1 MNSARRPLRV
11 VSMLLGLAVAMVL
24 GVGSVAPA
32 QAATNPTLGVLD
44 PANAAAN
51 PYSGCVAAVLT
62 GSGVVFG
69 SSTALGSGLAS
80 LWPTLPAGVAA
91 ACRQAVDTKQPQVC
105 VSPADPATCPAVGPA
120 AATAIA
126 EQATSGPG
134 TWKIVDDGLGLG
146 GYAETPLASSS
157 PARTPMATVTGTF
170 TTPVYICT
178 TSDCSSLPPVG
189 LFGNCGPSSCGAVT
203 SMTVSFI
210 GRTPNGENGV
220 PATVRAVDGY
230 GNVTTTA
237 GIYGMPYQGTGCGSS
252 PVDCTF
258 SSRLTWFCKDAAG
271 VAANCGGQTLTVAF
285 TFVSGP
291 GGDCGCAAPAPAL
304 AQQVEMQLAT
314 DNLDWHQNPTVCGS
328 LQDCLRYDDARLSY
342 LDGASQP
349 TIVRYASA
357 ALPSAVID
365 LAPASL
371 DCLVGVN
378 VTRSG
383 APACSD
389 VTGATA
395 PLLQEAHA
403 PVIPAGPPSI
413 TASASPSGGPGGWQ
427 SSPVTISLVAS
438 DDKGP
443 GVKSISYSTSGAQT
457 TPKTTVLGAS
467 AQLVVSTDGITT
479 VSFWATDTAG
489 TSSDPQTLTVQVDGS
504 APAIACAP
512 SDGAWHAD
520 NVSTACTAGDGL
532 SGLADPG
539 QAQLAL
545 STSVPAGTETAT
557 AATNSATVCD
567 VAGNCATA
575 GPVTGFK
582 IDRKAP
588 AITITAPTGAYSIG
602 QAVAAAYSCSDGGS
616 GIAACTGTVAAGAP
630 VDTSSAGVHSFTV
643 DATDLVGNHSQ
654 QVASYTVAV
663 SYSICPASPDF
674 MEQPR
679 DGYWRWGQFQVVQ
692 LSVCGPH
699 GENLSSA
706 NLAVTATG
714 FVQVATGAVLPVPSV
729 GGSTAFIYS
738 GYRHSYSMTLSTRG
752 LAPGTYKLTFTI
764 GSDPTVR
771 SLLVYVS
778 TNDDDGNRDHSN
790 SY

>member
-1 MNSARRPLRV
+1 MNSARRPLRA
-11 VSMLLGLAVAMVL
+11 VSMLLGLATAMVL

-32 QAATNPTLGVLD
+32 QAATNPTLGILD
-44 PANAAAN
+44 PANPAAN

-69 SSTALGSGLAS
+69 SSAALGSGLAS
-80 LWPTLPAGVAA
+80 LWPTLPSAVTA
-91 ACRQAVDTKQPQVC
+91 ACRQAVDSKQPQVC
-105 VSPADPATCPAVGPA
+105 VSPADPATCPAIGASA
-120 AATAIA
+120 AKAIA
-126 EQATSGPG
+126 VQAASGPG
-134 TWKIVDDGLGLG
+134 TWTIVDDGLGFG

-170 TTPVYICT
+170 STPSYICT

-189 LFGNCGPSSCGAVT
+189 LFGNCGPASCGAVT
-203 SMTVSFI
+203 SMTVSFV
-210 GRTPNGENGV
+210 GRTPNDENGV
-220 PATVRAVDGY
+220 PATVRAVDGF

-237 GIYGMPYQGTGCGSS
+237 GIYGMPYQGTGCGTS

-271 VAANCGGQTLTVAF
+271 AEANCGGQTLTVAF
-285 TFVSGP
+285 TYVSGP

-328 LQDCLRYDDARLSY
+328 LQDCLRYDDPRLRY
-342 LDGASQP
+342 FDGASQQ
-349 TIVRYASA
+349 TIVRYVSA
-357 ALPSAVID
+357 TLPSAVID

-378 VTRSG
+378 VTQSG
-383 APACSD
+383 LAACID

-395 PLLQEAHA
+395 PLLQDAHA
-403 PVIPAGPPSI
+403 PVVPARPPTI
-413 TASASPSGGPGGWQ
+413 TASTSPAGGPGGWQ
-427 SSPVTISLVAS
+427 SSPVTVSLVAS
-438 DDKGP
+438 DESGP
-443 GVKSISYSTSGAQT
+443 GVKSISYSSTGAQN
-457 TPKTTVLGAS
+457 TPDTTVEGAS
-467 AQLVVSTDGITT
+467 AQVVISTDGITT
-479 VSFWATDTAG
+479 VSFRATDTAG

-504 APAIACAP
+504 APAVACAP
-512 SDGAWHAD
+512 SDAAWHAE
-520 NVSTACTAGDGL
+520 NVSTACSASDL
-532 SGLADPG
+532 PSGLADPS

-545 STSVPAGTETAT
+545 STSVPAATETETA
-557 AATNSATVCD
+557 ATGTATVCD

-602 QAVAAAYSCSDGGS
+602 QEVVAAYSCSDGGS

-630 VDTSSAGVHSFTV
+630 VDTSSAGVHTFTV
-643 DATDLVGNHSQ
+643 DAADLVGNHSQ
-654 QVASYTVAV
+654 QVASYTVAAG
-663 SYSICPASPDF
+663 YSICPASVDST
-674 MEQPR
+674 EQPR
-679 DGYWRWGQFQVVQ
+679 DGYWHWGPFQAVQF
-692 LSVCGPH
+692 SVCGPH
-699 GENLSSA
+699 GENLSSV

-714 FVQVATGAVLPVPSV
+714 FVQVATGRVLPVPSV

-738 GYRHSYSMTLSTRG
+738 SYRHSYSMTLSTRG
-752 LAPGTYKLTFTI
+752 LASGTYKLTFTI

-771 SLLVYVS
+771 FLLVIVAS
-778 TNDDDGNRDHSN
+778 DDDTGYTSR
-790 SY
+790 